1 MPGDAAAQEHL
12 QAAVRRMCERMH
24 ARGPDAIGFWDDAGA
39 GLSLGHR
46 RLSILDLESRADQP
60 MVSAD
65 GRYVIVYNG
74 EIYNFRELRQAAERE
89 GIRFSTQS
97 DTEVLLELFAHEG
110 EAMLPRLRGMFALA
124 IWDRQA
130 RRVFLARD
138 PYGIKPLYVGRTKCG
153 WLFASQVK
161 ALMASGMVSNEP
173 DLIGQAGFWMLGS
186 VPEPHTWYRD
196 IQALPAGHSA
206 YLTESGMQPPGRFRD
221 IGDAWRQGLIPVQEE
236 SIVREHVRA
245 ALQDSVQSHLV
256 SDVPVGVFLSGGV
269 DSGSLAALMKQA
281 GAPDLQG
288 ITIAFR
294 EFSGRQEDEVPM
306 AVQLAARY
314 GITHHIRTVN
324 RQEFNDDLP
333 QILNAM
339 DQPSID
345 GINTWYA
352 SKAVAELGLKVVVS
366 GVGGDELFQGY
377 SSFQRLPR
385 LVSRWRRLSRL
396 PGAKMLARRAM
407 ALAVRRSGN
416 QRWHHAPDWLR
427 SISGAWWLGRGL
439 FSPADLPALMGE
451 DQAAAATQ
459 DFDPNSW
466 IGRMSGLL
474 PADPRLA
481 LALIESTT
489 YLRNQL
495 LRDSDWASM
504 DHSVELRTPLVD
516 AMLLEALTPVLAGFA
531 GGAGKAMLAQ
541 APVPML
547 PDAIVDRSKTG
558 FGVPMASWLAP
569 AATLPGETHASAVA
583 ADWPRRW
590 AMTVAGAMP

>member
-1 MPGDAAAQEHL
+1 MPGDAAAQERL
-12 QAAVRRMCERMH
+12 QAAVRRMCDRMH
-24 ARGPDAIGFWDDAGA
+24 ARGPDAIGFCDDAGA

-74 EIYNFRELRQAAERE
+74 EIYNFRELRQSAERE
-89 GIRFSTQS
+89 GIRFRTQS
-97 DTEVLLELFAHEG
+97 DTEVLLELFAHQG

-124 IWDRQA
+124 IWDRQV
-130 RRVFLARD
+130 RHVFLARD
-138 PYGIKPLYVGRTKCG
+138 PYGIKPLYVGRTKDG

-161 ALMASGMVSNEP
+161 ALMTSGMVSNAP
-173 DLIGQAGFWMLGS
+173 DPIGQAGFWMLGS

-206 YLTESGMQPPGRFRD
+206 YLTESGMQPPRRFRD
-221 IGDAWRQGLIPVQEE
+221 IGDAWRQGPIPVPEE
-236 SIVREHVRA
+236 SMVREHVRA

-281 GAPDLQG
+281 GSIDLQG

-294 EFSGRQEDEVPM
+294 EFSGRHEDEVPM

-314 GITHHIRTVN
+314 GVTHHIRTVT

-333 QILNAM
+333 QLLNAM
-339 DQPSID
+339 DQPSVD

-385 LVSRWRRLSRL
+385 LVSRWGRLSRL
-396 PGAKMLARRAM
+396 PGAKMLSRKAM

-416 QRWHHAPDWLR
+416 QRWQHAPDWLR

-466 IGRMSGLL
+466 IGRMSGIL

-516 AMLLEALTPVLAGFA
+516 AMLLDALTPVLAGFA

-569 AATLPGETHASAVA
+569 AATLLGETHASAVA